1 MTKEEFYDKDYYE
14 NGLLSKK
21 SLYENYRWLPEL
33 TIPLAE
39 EIAKIMSNSQIL
51 DERKITNVLDFGCA
65 KGYLVKAFRELGYKA
80 FGIDVSEYAISESPI
95 EIKDYVRCLDLSRNS
110 LPLEWMP
117 INYIIAKD
125 VLEHLEKDQ
134 LFKQLTELRTLSKRI
149 LVVVPLGD
157 GKKYFIDEY
166 GQDPSHFIKEDLG
179 WWVETLNKY
188 GFEVKG
194 TYEVG
199 NLKSKWKSH
208 HPKGNGLLYC

>member
-1 MTKEEFYDKDYYE
+1 MDSSSADT
-14 NGLLSKK
+14 LLISPEILLTSELSNDPACSKSSILK
-21 SLYENYRWLPEL
+21 SF
-33 TIPLAE
+33 
-39 EIAKIMSNSQIL
+39 EIS
-51 DERKITNVLDFGCA
+51 
-65 KGYLVKAFRELGYKA
+65 
-80 FGIDVSEYAISESPI
+80 FGIDVSEYAISESPM
-95 EIKDYVRCLDLSRNS
+95 EIKDYVRCLDLTKNS

-117 INYIIAKD
+117 IDYIIAKD

-134 LFKQLTELRTLSKRI
+134 LFKQLAELRTLSKRI

-208 HPKGNGLLYC
+208 HPKGNGLLYF